1 MSTSIGGAGPAKKMS
16 SWVRPGVCEVRAS
29 AFLPVS
35 ALIRL
40 DLPTLER
47 PANAIS
53 MPRIGGKAAIALAA
67 ATKRQS
73 PANSLRPRSISS
85 GVNCRVGKGAGTVR
99 PLGKVSRAPCPRQ
112 ESEAHRARTRGH
124 GAASCCWRSTD
135 AWIAALPTLRLLVV
149 VVILLGEELHDL
161 VPRVLDVVEQLDL
174 GAIPAHDHRLLDH

>member
-1 MSTSIGGAGPAKKMS
+1 MSTRIGGAEPVKKIS

-73 PANSLRPRSISS
+73 PANSLRPRSTSS
-85 GVNCRVGKGAGTVR
+85 GVNCRVGKGAVQ
-99 PLGKVSRAPCPRQ
+99 VSKLFPIAQHSAVPTQAAAYRQ
-112 ESEAHRARTRGH
+112 QR
-124 GAASCCWRSTD
+124 
-135 AWIAALPTLRLLVV
+135 
-149 VVILLGEELHDL
+149 
-161 VPRVLDVVEQLDL
+161 
-174 GAIPAHDHRLLDH
+174 